1 MRSVASA
8 LITALVFAVSPAA
21 RGQDFSP
28 MADFATARGMA
39 ASQGA
44 ATTDVLRH
52 TLGGISR
59 SASRKPGS
67 KSAVAAPA
75 VINRLEYLSTPAT
88 MQAALSAYLARA
100 RRADPAA
107 ADAAGRML
115 VGRDISR
122 IYRTVVGPFGLRDR
136 NVADAYAA
144 YVVLGWMIAND
155 GADPSPAAVRAVR
168 DQLAV
173 RVVTDPSLARYSPAA
188 LGEEFKLSFVILHSG
203 WQSARRDGDIRQFA
217 DGVAQLFG
225 RQGLD
230 LRSVRLTPVGLV
242 SR

>member
-1 MRSVASA
+1 
-8 LITALVFAVSPAA
+8 
-21 RGQDFSP
+21 

-100 RRADPAA
+100 RP

>member
-1 MRSVASA
+1 
-8 LITALVFAVSPAA
+8 
-21 RGQDFSP
+21 

-39 ASQGA
+39 ASQSA

-59 SASRKPGS
+59 SSSRQPSS

-75 VINRLEYLSTPAT
+75 AINRLEYLSTPAT

-100 RRADPAA
+100 RRADPTA
-107 ADAAGRML
+107 ADAAGRTL
-115 VGRDISR
+115 VGQDISR
-122 IYRTVVGPFGLRDR
+122 IYRTIVGPFGLRDR
-136 NVADAYAA
+136 NAADAYTA

-155 GADPSPAAVRAVR
+155 GANPSPATVRAVR

-173 RVVTDPSLARYSPAA
+173 RVVSDPALARYSPAA

-203 WQSARRDGDIRQFA
+203 WQSARRQGGLNQFA
-217 DGVAQLFG
+217 DGVVQMFE
-225 RQGLD
+225 RQGLG
-230 LRSVRLTPVGLV
+230 LRAVRLTPAGFEP
-242 SR
+242 R